1 MLWVDLNALR
11 DGPVEVA
18 GSIEPGGQVFGSF
31 DFRVVAPVEV
41 RGRLSDAGPG
51 QYFFQGNITA
61 RVKAACRRCLR
72 DVAIGIDEGIAVV
85 FTEDSTTDDPAAYV
99 IANQAGEIEMDE
111 MVREQIILAVPGYPE
126 CRADCRGLCVTCGR
140 DLNEGL
146 CDCQPEPD
154 PRWAALDA
162 LKSPVTDKES

>member
-1 MLWVDLNALR
+1 MLRVDLSALR

-18 GSIEPGGQVFGSF
+18 GSIEPGARIFGSS
-31 DFRVVAPVEV
+31 DFRVVEPVEV

-51 QYFFQGNITA
+51 QYFFQGNITT
-61 RVKAACRRCLR
+61 RVRAACRRCLR
-72 DVAIGIDEGIAVV
+72 DVAIGIDEELTVV

-99 IANQAGEIEMDE
+99 IPNQAGEIEMDE

-126 CRADCRGLCVTCGR
+126 CRTDCRGLCATCGK
-140 DLNEGL
+140 DLNEVL

-162 LKSPVTDKES
+162 LKSHVTDKES